1 MTLVGL
7 LCWEHG
13 WLSFP
18 ALKKKKNKSFFILI
32 KVKYFC

>member
-18 ALKKKKNKSFFILI
+18 ALKKKNKSFFILI